1 MEFDVVIAGGGFA
14 GAYCGR
20 VLGREFGKEQ
30 GEKRVALVA
39 ERNVLVFQP
48 MLAEVAGSSLAPA
61 DVVNPLRQFCKGVNV
76 LQGTIQKIDWAS
88 KTLILDGGR
97 FTRDHKVGFKHL
109 VLTLGSVTD
118 LSAVPGMTE
127 YGWPMKNVSD
137 ALRLRAALINRLE
150 EANLVEEAD
159 TRKRLLTFVIVGGG
173 YTGVETAGQILDF
186 LRQVYKIYAN
196 LRESKPRVILIHSR
210 EELLG
215 EIGPALGA
223 YARGVLEKR
232 GVEVLLN
239 TRVSAVTARHVILGD
254 GSVIEANTVVTSVG
268 NAANPVI
275 VDLCKQL
282 GIEAPKGRVPTDA
295 MMRVAGL
302 DTLWAAGDGAAVP
315 WVDKGVTKVSPMT
328 AQFAFRQG
336 TLLGKN
342 VFAALRGAEL
352 LPFRYHYMG
361 QLATIGE
368 RAAVAEI
375 FGMHFKGFIAWWM
388 WRTIYLAKLPGV
400 VRKLRVMIDWTFDL
414 IFPRDISQIMP
425 PPDDAVRAIHLEK
438 GETLFI
444 QGTPARGFFYIRTG
458 SLTLS
463 VKGLP
468 DRVIGQ
474 GNVIDQAEL
483 DSSNL
488 WESTGTANEP
498 CDLVVFRGRILEYLR
513 RDLILSKRPAPAGAV
528 TPQNAG
534 EARPAGT

>member
-1 MEFDVVIAGGGFA
+1 
-14 GAYCGR
+14 
-20 VLGREFGKEQ
+20 
-30 GEKRVALVA
+30 
-39 ERNVLVFQP
+39 
-48 MLAEVAGSSLAPA
+48 
-61 DVVNPLRQFCKGVNV
+61 
-76 LQGTIQKIDWAS
+76 
-88 KTLILDGGR
+88 
-97 FTRDHKVGFKHL
+97 
-109 VLTLGSVTD
+109 
-118 LSAVPGMTE
+118 
-127 YGWPMKNVSD
+127 MKNVSD

-150 EANLVEEAD
+150 EANLSEEAE

-186 LRQVYKIYAN
+186 LRQVYKYYAN
-196 LRESKPRVILIHSR
+196 LRESKPRVVLIHSR

-215 EIGPALGA
+215 EIGAALGA

-254 GSVIEANTVVTSVG
+254 GSSIEANTVVTSVG

-275 VDLCKQL
+275 MDLCKQL
-282 GIEAPKGRVPTDA
+282 GIDAPKGRVPTDA

-315 WVDKGVTKVSPMT
+315 WLDKGVTKVSPMT

-342 VFAALRGAEL
+342 VFASLRGAEL
-352 LPFRYHYMG
+352 LPFRYRYMG

-463 VKGLP
+463 IKGLP

-488 WESTGTANEP
+488 WEATGTANEP

-513 RDLILSKRPAPAGAV
+513 KDLRLSKRV
-528 TPQNAG
+528 
-534 EARPAGT
+534 